1 MDLPV
6 PDLPETVVDRLHRT
20 IHSSGGRYAEWRVG
34 ARRAQGPGGQAV
46 FAERVDP
53 VTARLV
59 VDHLRRLGAQ
69 DDGVADPEA
78 NEVFAYR
85 PEAWRH
91 RSKAAVAPGA

>member
-1 MDLPV
+1 
-6 PDLPETVVDRLHRT
+6 
-20 IHSSGGRYAEWRVG
+20 
-34 ARRAQGPGGQAV
+34 
-46 FAERVDP
+46 